1 MLPGFSTVS
10 CNCARP
16 RCVVM
21 LRQNVVGCCIGNRYG
36 QQEATAGRGN
46 DMEVFGSLECE
57 ETRGRSGKPKC
68 APHHTAVGP
77 TSLRRRC
84 GPIERR
90 VLLASASDE
99 PSHQRCIAI
108 AKESSV
114 VASADRSPFSEL
126 ATYAPTDVRR
136 YPTDHDGDCAIR
148 DVRST
153 STPANCTAPLASARR
168 AAEPDPVPIMRL
180 DDGSWRYIAGD
191 LTPPL
196 AQSISGHSHLF
207 RKPFRHGG
215 GPL

>member
-1 MLPGFSTVS
+1 
-10 CNCARP
+10 
-16 RCVVM
+16 
-21 LRQNVVGCCIGNRYG
+21 
-36 QQEATAGRGN
+36 
-46 DMEVFGSLECE
+46 MEVFGSLECE

-126 ATYAPTDVRR
+126 ATCAATDVRR
-136 YPTDHDGDCAIR
+136 YPADHDGDCAIR

-153 STPANCTAPLASARR
+153 SIPANCTAPLASARR

-215 GPL
+215 GPLWGSSPRSEMPAITGAIDCRSRLAK